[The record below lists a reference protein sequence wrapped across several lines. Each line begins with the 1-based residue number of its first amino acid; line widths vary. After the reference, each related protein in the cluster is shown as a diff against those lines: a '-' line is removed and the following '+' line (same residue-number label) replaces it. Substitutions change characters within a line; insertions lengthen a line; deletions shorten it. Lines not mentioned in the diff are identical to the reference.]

1 MVSLTIQLY
10 LLALLDNGEGG
21 DLGQADDDAEEKSK
35 EPVPIDQTNETRVGE
50 TGPGEGY
57 GTLGNNLSTGEPL
70 PVKETHLVIE
80 F

>member
-1 MVSLTIQLY
+1 
-10 LLALLDNGEGG
+10 LALLDNVEGG
-21 DLGQADDDAEEKSK
+21 DLGQTNGSEGKSE
-35 EPVPIDQTNETRVGE
+35 EPVPIDKTNETRVGE

-70 PVKETHLVIE
+70 PVKETDLVIE